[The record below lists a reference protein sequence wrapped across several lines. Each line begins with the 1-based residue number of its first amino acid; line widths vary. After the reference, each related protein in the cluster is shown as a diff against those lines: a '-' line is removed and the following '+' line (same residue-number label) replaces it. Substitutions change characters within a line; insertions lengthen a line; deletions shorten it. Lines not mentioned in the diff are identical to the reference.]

1 MFIPQIEEAGNF
13 LYLIRPR
20 RFGKS
25 IFLGMLSAYY
35 DVEGKE
41 DFPSLFKDTW
51 IEQHPTSL
59 QSRYQVL
66 FLIIRLLHRA
76 RVRSMITSM
85 PTPVLCSMSL
95 SRNMRSIMMKIR
107 LRR

>member
-66 FLIIRLLHRA
+66 FFDYSLAASGTGSLDDNFNAYSGI
-76 RVRSMITSM
+76 
-85 PTPVLCSMSL
+85 VLDEF
-95 SRNMRSIMMKIR
+95 IK
-107 LRR
+107 